1 MHAFKLGL
9 WTKKDIDLFRYNEKQ
24 YELTGDATGS
34 IAAKVGTTMILY
46 YSFLFC
52 DKTRNSEPLANIKY
66 LPILTMSCQYVIV
79 WINSLWIKREIL
91 AINPTRCQSF
101 LHVICCGISHVKRT
115 GTVLD
120 LWPILKMYAF
130 HIMHTF
136 SVLLGKYFTGLTLL
150 LQYPCQ
156 FRKTVK
162 SSIFRRKHLQHF
174 YFIIF
179 LL

>member
-66 LPILTMSCQYVIV
+66 LPILTMSCQYDIV
-79 WINSLWIKREIL
+79 WINSLWMKREIL
-91 AINPTRCQSF
+91 AIIPTRCHSF
-101 LHVICCGISHVKRT
+101 LHVICCDRFLNLLSLVS
-115 GTVLD
+115 
-120 LWPILKMYAF
+120 
-130 HIMHTF
+130 IMNLF
-136 SVLLGKYFTGLTLL
+136 KNIFLGLTVSVMDVL
-150 LQYPCQ
+150 
-156 FRKTVK
+156 R
-162 SSIFRRKHLQHF
+162 H
-174 YFIIF
+174 
-179 LL
+179 

>member
-66 LPILTMSCQYVIV
+66 LPILTMSCQYDIA
-79 WINSLWIKREIL
+79 WINSLWMKREIL
-91 AINPTRCQSF
+91 AIIPTPCQSF
-101 LHVICCGISHVKRT
+101 LHVICCDRFLNLLSLVS
-115 GTVLD
+115 
-120 LWPILKMYAF
+120 
-130 HIMHTF
+130 IMNLF
-136 SVLLGKYFTGLTLL
+136 KNIFLGLTVSVMDVL
-150 LQYPCQ
+150 
-156 FRKTVK
+156 R
-162 SSIFRRKHLQHF
+162 H
-174 YFIIF
+174 
-179 LL
+179 